1 MDGMVTSELLNNIDV
16 SIKANV
22 YWNGKVTS
30 RTFYRQDGSRFTLGI
45 ITAGSYTFDVED
57 REVVRLIVGE
67 AEVRLPAETEWKWIK
82 AGETFEVIRNS
93 QYDIR
98 TNGVVEYVCDYFPE

>member
-1 MDGMVTSELLNNIDV
+1 MAASELLNNVDA
-16 SIKANV
+16 SLKANV

-45 ITAGSYTFDVED
+45 ITEGSYTFDVGD
-57 REVVRLIVGE
+57 REIVRLIAGE
-67 AEVRLPAETEWKWIK
+67 AEVRLPAEREWKEVK
-82 AGETFEVIRNS
+82 EGETFEVIRDS

-98 TNGVVEYVCDYFPE
+98 TNGVVEYLCDYFPE